1 MHTNSSHVNA
11 MAQPLITDVFISDPA
26 GIDKAEGGRRAL
38 PQSVVDA
45 VLRFHEE
52 AGVAGEVLGDRLID
66 LLAGRA
72 AILSLGDVTNEA
84 DRDAW
89 RLFLSKVAR
98 IAATLEP
105 DRQEAAIA
113 RLVDVILPDPLSDA
127 RGPLAADNLSL
138 RDRFVAETAPL
149 TSGEVAERAGST
161 GANRYATA
169 ARWKKSGDIF
179 SVQHRG
185 AELFPAFQF
194 RDGRPHPSMRK
205 ILLALPANLSAWQK
219 AFWFVSTNGWLN
231 DQAPADV
238 LDDPEAVVRAAL
250 REAHEVMG

>member
-1 MHTNSSHVNA
+1 
-11 MAQPLITDVFISDPA
+11 MAQPLITDVFISDPPSLDESA
-26 GIDKAEGGRRAL
+26 GERSAL

-45 VLRFHEE
+45 VLRFHDE
-52 AGVAGEVLGDRLID
+52 AGVGGEVLGERLIE
-66 LLAGRA
+66 LLTGRA
-72 AILSLGDVTNEA
+72 AILSLGEVASEK
-84 DRDAW
+84 DREAW
-89 RLFLSKVAR
+89 RLFLGKVAW

-105 DRQEAAIA
+105 ERQEAAIA
-113 RLVDVILPDPLSDA
+113 RLADVILPNPLADA
-127 RGPLAADNLSL
+127 RGPIAVDNLAL

-149 TSGEVAERAGST
+149 SSGEVARRAGSA

-194 RDGRPHPSMRK
+194 REGRPHPSMRRV
-205 ILLALPANLSAWQK
+205 LRAMPANLSAWQR

-238 LDDPEAVVRAAL
+238 LDEAEAVMRAAL
-250 REAHEVMG
+250 HEAHEVMG